1 MYSLWRDSGEKVI
14 LLDAPIRAICG
25 SFALLLFYL
34 LHAKLA
40 SDVNLE
46 VIAHSMTAVYDD
58 VHILPPRPL
67 MVCRY
72 FVAVAIVEVVIRPVV
87 EAF

>member
-1 MYSLWRDSGEKVI
+1 MI

-34 LHAKLA
+34 LNAKLA
-40 SDVNLE
+40 TDIHLE
-46 VIAHSMTAVYDD
+46 VIAHSMKAIYDD
-58 VHILPPRPL
+58 VHMMPQRSL

-72 FVAVAIVEVVIRPVV
+72 FVAVAILKVVVQPLVGV
-87 EAF
+87 LF